1 MAVAPFAAFARKEI
15 NIFLLLSQIFTKG
28 VVPMKIQKHPVI
40 TYDNYGRTYR
50 ADSSYSNDC
59 EINKSQI
66 KEKDNRCLL
75 AKSAVIF

>member
-1 MAVAPFAAFARKEI
+1 
-15 NIFLLLSQIFTKG
+15 
-28 VVPMKIQKHPVI
+28 MKKHPVI

-66 KEKDNRCLL
+66 KEKDNRRSL
-75 AKSAVIF
+75 AKTAVIF